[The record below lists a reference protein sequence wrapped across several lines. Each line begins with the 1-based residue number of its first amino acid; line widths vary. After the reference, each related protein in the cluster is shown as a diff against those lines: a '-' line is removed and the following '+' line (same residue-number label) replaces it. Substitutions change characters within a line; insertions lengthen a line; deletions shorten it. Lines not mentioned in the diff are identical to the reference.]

1 MNKVLKI
8 GGGIIAALLLIL
20 LALPFFLKD
29 KVKDI
34 AVGVAN
40 DMLDAEVYI
49 NDVDLSFFKNF
60 PNASVIINKFGVK
73 GKDAFEGDTL
83 ADVGELVVVVNALSL
98 LKDNYDIKK
107 VELNDAN
114 LYAKINK
121 DGKANW
127 DIMKSDSTET
137 EAEDTTSSAM
147 NIALE
152 KISVNNLSATYH
164 DMTSDMRAKVNNL
177 NLFLKGDLAL
187 DAKTLADIKD
197 FNLNIGQVAYSD
209 SSKLA
214 AQLDNLALDF
224 NGSLSDAISQI
235 KANIGIDSV
244 TVRQG
249 AITYL
254 SKVKTT
260 ADINLEAD
268 LENNKYT
275 FGDNNIAINE
285 INVGFDGF
293 VQLIDSIVDMDIK
306 LNSKDVSFKSILSL
320 VPAIYK
326 SDFNSIQTAG
336 TVSINASAKG
346 RLAGENLP
354 AFNAAFDIK
363 DAMFKYPDL
372 PSKVKNIN
380 ISANAKSNGGVA
392 DNIVLDVNKLAF
404 DMAGNPFA
412 ITFGLKTPISD
423 PDFKFT
429 ANGKIDFS
437 KISEIVHI
445 DDLKLKGILTAD
457 LRADGLLSYVEKE
470 QFDKFNVIGKLGLNN
485 FDMKAKGV
493 DYTINIDKADM
504 DFTTQNVNLDANIL
518 MGESDLT
525 LKGKLSHFIQYVLRG
540 EEIIGE
546 LNVASNH
553 LNVNQ
558 LMGDTENNPD
568 DAADVT
574 ATESDKPLSV
584 PSNINFAMNIDMKKV
599 DYENIQINNIK
610 GKVSLKRAIARISDL
625 YAESMGGTVR
635 ANGVFNAQDS
645 LRPKADADLIVNNMQ
660 INEVFTKIKTAK
672 AIVPLFSDAQG
683 KFHMNANFNT
693 VVNGSDLSPV
703 LSTVNAKG
711 TFQSEDIILQS
722 VPALSKIA
730 EKVKVPALNNPA
742 LKDIAIHFKIEDGKL
757 AIDPVETFINYSK
770 VNISGWSGLD
780 KTLGYVA
787 KISLPKNVQE
797 KVNKFI
803 PELSYNVNIGG
814 TFSDPKITVSAE
826 DMVSDV
832 KEAVKE
838 KVEEKVE
845 EVKAEVKEKV
855 EEAKEKVNAE
865 IEKQKQKMI
874 EEAEKTR
881 SKLIQEATA
890 AGTKLVTEAENQ
902 SAKIQAEAKNPI
914 EKKAKQKAGE
924 ALVKK
929 AKADSTKLVT
939 DATTRGDKI
948 VTDTKAQA
956 EKLNQKE

>member
-8 GGGIIAALLLIL
+8 GGGLILAIFLIL

-40 DMLDAEVYI
+40 NMLDAEVYI
-49 NDVDLSFFKNF
+49 KDVDLSFIKNF
-60 PNASVIINKFGVK
+60 PNASVIIDSFGVK
-73 GKDAFEGDTL
+73 GKDSFEGDTL
-83 ADVGELVVVVNALSL
+83 ANVGELVVVVNALSL
-98 LKDNYDIKK
+98 LNDNYDIKNI
-107 VELNDAN
+107 ELKDAQ
-114 LYAKINK
+114 LYAKVNK

-127 DIMKSDSTET
+127 DIMKSDSTEA

-152 KISVNNLSATYH
+152 KITVKNLSASYY
-164 DMTSDMRAKVNNL
+164 DMTSDMKAKVNNL
-177 NLFLKGDLAL
+177 DLFLKGDLAL

-197 FNLNIGQVAYSD
+197 FDLNIGEVAYSD

-214 AQLDNLALDF
+214 AQLDKLALKF

-244 TVRQG
+244 TVKQG

-260 ADINLEAD
+260 AELNLEAD

-293 VQLIDSIVDMDIK
+293 VQLIDSIVDMDMTLK
-306 LNSKDVSFKSILSL
+306 SKDVSFKSILSL
-320 VPAIYK
+320 IPAIYK
-326 SDFNSIQTAG
+326 NDFKSIQTAG
-336 TVSINASAKG
+336 TVSLNASAKG
-346 RLAGENLP
+346 KMVGEQLP
-354 AFNAAFDIK
+354 AFNANIEIN

-372 PSKVKNIN
+372 PSTVKNIN
-380 ISANAKSNGGVA
+380 ISANAKSIGGVA
-392 DNIVLDVNKLAF
+392 DNIVVDVNKLSF

-412 ITFGLKTPISD
+412 MTFGLKTPISD

-437 KISEIVHI
+437 KISEVVHI
-445 DDLKLKGILTAD
+445 DDVKLKGILSAD
-457 LRADGLLSYVEKE
+457 LKADGLLSYVEKE
-470 QFDKFNVIGKLGLNN
+470 QYDKFNVIGKLGLNN
-485 FDMKAKGV
+485 FDMATKGV

-504 DFTTQNVNLDANIL
+504 NFSTQNVNLDANIL
-518 MGESDLT
+518 MGKSDLT
-525 LKGKLSHFIQYVLRG
+525 LKGKLSHFIQYILKG

-546 LNVASNH
+546 LNVASNY
-553 LNVNQ
+553 LDVNQ
-558 LMGDTENNPD
+558 IMGDTNNDPD
-568 DAADVT
+568 EVVDAT
-574 ATESDKPLSV
+574 ATESDQPLSV
-584 PSNINFAMNIDMKKV
+584 PSNINFAMNVDMKKV

-610 GKVSLKRAIARISDL
+610 GNVSLKNAIARISNL

-635 ANGVFNAQDS
+635 MNGAFNAQDS
-645 LRPKADADLIVNNMQ
+645 LRPKVDADLIVDNMQ

-730 EKVKVPALNNPA
+730 EKIKVPALNNPA
-742 LKDIAIHFKIEDGKL
+742 LKNISIHFKIEDGKL

-787 KISLPKNVQE
+787 KISLPKNVQD
-797 KVNKFI
+797 KVSKFV
-803 PELSYNVNIGG
+803 PELAYNVNIGG
-814 TFSDPKITVSAE
+814 TFSEPKITVSAD

-874 EEAEKTR
+874 EEAEKSR
-881 SKLIQEATA
+881 AKLIQEATE
-890 AGTKLVTEAENQ
+890 AGTKLVTEAEKQ
-902 SAKIQAEAKNPI
+902 SAKIQEEAKNPI

-956 EKLNQKE
+956 EKLNQNK